1 VRLLFALLLA
11 GCSGSVCGNGQ
22 VESGEQCDDGNTMSG
37 DGCSSTCQVEATID
51 TFVHWQFVATEF
63 PGYPGANCSGLEASR
78 VDLMLTGPKIVMTT
92 ASCSD
97 AQVKLSSLPLGDYT
111 IKAAAFDAI
120 GNALTLGHATK
131 TFTAGGQSQNVFI
144 DFPFEDFTHAYTGTF
159 YFTTKWSGATT
170 CDGATPPVAKERVRL
185 ERGGVALAGATHD
198 GTPLDGSQTGACH
211 DFDLASAQFA
221 NDLAWGPA
229 MLTVT
234 GEEAD
239 GTVAFTQTTQTFV
252 GPGLSTFIA
261 QVDVPSILPDAGV
274 PDAPIADAGGS
285 D

>member
-1 VRLLFALLLA
+1 LFLA
-11 GCSGSVCGNGQ
+11 GCSSSVCGNGM

-37 DGCSSTCQVEATID
+37 DGCSSTCKVEATID
-51 TFVHWQFVATEF
+51 TFIHWQFVATEF
-63 PGYPGANCSGLEASR
+63 PPYQGANCSGLAASR
-78 VDLMLTGPKIVMTT
+78 VDLMLTGPKIVMAT

-111 IKAAAFDAI
+111 IHAAAFDAI
-120 GNALTLGHATK
+120 GNTLTQGLASK
-131 TFTAGGQSQNVFI
+131 TFTAAGQSQNVFI

-159 YFTTKWSGATT
+159 YFTTKWAGVTT
-170 CDGATPPVAKERVRL
+170 CDGAMPVVAQERVRL
-185 ERGGVALAGATHD
+185 ERGGEALTGATQD
-198 GTPLDGSQTGACH
+198 GTPLDGSRTGPCR

-221 NDLAWGPA
+221 NNLPWGPA

-239 GTVAFTQTTQTFV
+239 GTAAYRQTGATFV
-252 GPGLSTFIA
+252 GPGLSTYIA
-261 QVDVPSILPDAGV
+261 QVDVPSILPDAGAPDAAV
-274 PDAPIADAGGS
+274 LDAPILDAGGS